1 MNVFYWFDNQ
11 LTSQVCQSN
20 IKINK
25 ITIEFMSNEVKA
37 YSTVTHKQMLAV
49 QDVRPMVLSMLIH
62 CPFKRVNH
70 T

>member
-1 MNVFYWFDNQ
+1 
-11 LTSQVCQSN
+11 
-20 IKINK
+20 
-25 ITIEFMSNEVKA
+25 MSNEVKA

-49 QDVRPMVLSMLIH
+49 QDVRPMELSMLIH